1 MPLEQNILFTC
12 NAGYYLCISMQKT
25 IAIVLLSV
33 SFIGSLVDLHDLA
46 KLPRLAEHYQEHRN
60 KSPEVSLLDFLN
72 LHYGSEA
79 ASHDQEEHQEHTGL
93 PFKSADCTFTHTVI
107 VLPLFK
113 APQIATL
120 ESNVTYSNF
129 YDSTFLSE
137 FSESIWQPPRVI

>member
-1 MPLEQNILFTC
+1 MT
-12 NAGYYLCISMQKT
+12 
-25 IAIVLLSV
+25 VL
-33 SFIGSLVDLHDLA
+33 GSLVDLHDFA

-107 VLPLFK
+107 VMPLFK
-113 APQIATL
+113 TPEIN
-120 ESNVTYSNF
+120 SFSFGITYSNF
-129 YDSTFLSE
+129 YHSAHSSS
-137 FSESIWQPPRVI
+137 FSQSVWQPPRI